1 MLPLDNFLR
10 EGRMLVK
17 GNFCFLCP
25 TFGHQGLLFKIMLK
39 RKPTTQLHYKKSVLY
54 TAYSIHFS
62 LKKESSIKCEKPTK
76 KSYTFARDELN
87 NT

>member
-62 LKKESSIKCEKPTK
+62 LKRSHLLNV
-76 KSYTFARDELN
+76 KSPLKSHIPLQEMN
-87 NT
+87 